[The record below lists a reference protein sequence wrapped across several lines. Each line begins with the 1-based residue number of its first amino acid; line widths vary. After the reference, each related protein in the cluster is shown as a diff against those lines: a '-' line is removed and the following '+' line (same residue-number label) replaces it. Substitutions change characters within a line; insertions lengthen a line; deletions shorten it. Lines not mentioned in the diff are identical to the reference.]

1 MTRQP
6 KNEAFA
12 RTSFLQ
18 GANAAYI
25 EEMQAQ
31 YERNPG
37 SVSDEWRHF
46 FASLQEDQSGDG
58 NGHDGPS
65 WAKPLEQIE
74 QEGDR
79 ELLGALTG
87 DYGETEQH
95 VRGRLQARASAAG
108 VGRRSARLAAPQ
120 CAKRRARCSTGP
132 RSAALAA
139 R

>member
-1 MTRQP
+1 MSRQP

-37 SVSDEWRHF
+37 VGERRV
-46 FASLQEDQSGDG
+46 AALLRQPPGG
-58 NGHDGPS
+58 AAATATATTGRPGPGRWS
-65 WAKPLEQIE
+65 RSAG
-74 QEGDR
+74 GDR

-87 DYGETEQH
+87 DYGDAERTM
-95 VRGRLQARASAAG
+95 RDKIAG
-108 VGRRSARLAAPQ
+108 A
-120 CAKRRARCSTGP
+120 RRAP
-132 RSAALAA
+132 AASS
-139 R
+139 